1 MIKTTLIFLIVF
13 ISFFLGT
20 LLLRQM
26 TDDQNNLA
34 KYLLALVAQ
43 CAILTVTVLMTVV
56 FLF

>member
-13 ISFFLGT
+13 IGFFLGT

-26 TDDQNNLA
+26 TDDQINLA

>member
-13 ISFFLGT
+13 IGFFLGT
-20 LLLRQM
+20 LLLKKM
-26 TDDQNNLA
+26 TDDQIKLA

-43 CAILTVTVLMTVV
+43 CAILTITVLMTVV

>member
-13 ISFFLGT
+13 IAFFLGT
-20 LLLRQM
+20 LVLRQM
-26 TDDQNNLA
+26 TDDQIKLA

-43 CAILTVTVLMTVV
+43 CAILTITVLMTVV

>member
-1 MIKTTLIFLIVF
+1 MIKTALIFIIVF

-20 LLLRQM
+20 LLLRKM
-26 TDDQNNLA
+26 TDDQIKLA
-34 KYLLALVAQ
+34 KYILALVAQ

>member
-13 ISFFLGT
+13 IGFFLGT
-20 LLLRQM
+20 LLLRKM
-26 TDDQNNLA
+26 TDDQINLA